1 MALRVDRVHRAA
13 EQTDPTLELEQL
25 CDEIGPRL
33 TGSVAAQAA
42 ERQVVEYMRKAGL
55 QQVHTEGW
63 TLPRGWLRGPA
74 VAWLVTPFRIPIPIA
89 AYGWTGSTPAHSWP
103 VQVVLLRAN
112 DVAEHLDS
120 LVQSQASSWSGK
132 ALLMGSDAD
141 QPMRA
146 YSKLLP
152 LLQAATAAHAVV
164 VLRHDTRPGDGIVH
178 SEPVAVALPET
189 IDTSLIPSV
198 DLPVEHQRLIERL
211 LLQNRAVSIDIDVE
225 NSFSA
230 GPCAIGEHCRRN

>member
-1 MALRVDRVHRAA
+1 MRPLAKLLCVGLLISGCALGQAAPASAPISPMALRMDLVHRAA

-89 AYGWTGSTPAHSWP
+89 AYGWTGSTPAHSRP

-112 DVAEHLDS
+112 HVAEHLDS

-132 ALLMGSDAD
+132 GARRRGASTRYTARRRDCSLGTGGS
-141 QPMRA
+141 
-146 YSKLLP
+146 S
-152 LLQAATAAHAVV
+152 AARDH
-164 VLRHDTRPGDGIVH
+164 
-178 SEPVAVALPET
+178 
-189 IDTSLIPSV
+189 
-198 DLPVEHQRLIERL
+198 
-211 LLQNRAVSIDIDVE
+211 
-225 NSFSA
+225 
-230 GPCAIGEHCRRN
+230 

>member
-74 VAWLVTPFRIPIPIA
+74 VAWLVSMI
-89 AYGWTGSTPAHSWP
+89 TGARTP
-103 VQVVLLRAN
+103 VQVRVFPSSPS
-112 DVAEHLDS
+112 VVPSS
-120 LVQSQASSWSGK
+120 LPPTS
-132 ALLMGSDAD
+132 
-141 QPMRA
+141 
-146 YSKLLP
+146 LP
-152 LLQAATAAHAVV
+152 LKIRILALQVT
-164 VLRHDTRPGDGIVH
+164 LRVWDQRTQQARQV
-178 SEPVAVALPET
+178 T
-189 IDTSLIPSV
+189 IIQDM
-198 DLPVEHQRLIERL
+198 
-211 LLQNRAVSIDIDVE
+211 
-225 NSFSA
+225 
-230 GPCAIGEHCRRN
+230 